1 MKVFVVITKITYIE
15 DSSDTKDEVKVFR
28 KLKDAQAY
36 LVRTD
41 GVDDQYMYDSKIHQT
56 ELL

>member
-15 DSSDTKDEVKVFR
+15 DSSDARDEVKVFR
-28 KLKDAQAY
+28 KLKDAQAH